1 MTTTKTILKA
11 AKRESTGKGG
21 ARKLRQ
27 TGQVPAVLYGKGM
40 DPVSLSV
47 DAHDAMH
54 LFQTISVENT
64 LVDLKVEGVREPFVT
79 LVREIQTHPYKP
91 DLVHID
97 FLRVQEG
104 VEVELEVPVHLSG
117 TPVGVKQSGGV
128 LEQVIHE
135 LAVRCIPSKIPESI
149 EVDVTDLD
157 VDDSIHVSDIEVGEG
172 VEITIPPER
181 VVCLVAMPRVVIEEV
196 EEEVEELEGEAALER
211 EGEGADEEEA
221 AEAGGDEA

>member
-1 MTTTKTILKA
+1 MTTKTILKA
-11 AKRESTGKGG
+11 AKRDGTGKGE
-21 ARKLRQ
+21 ARKLRRA
-27 TGQVPAVLYGKGM
+27 GQVPAVLYGKDM

-79 LVREIQTHPYKP
+79 LVRDIQTHPYKP

-104 VEVELEVPVHLSG
+104 VEVELEVPVHLTG
-117 TPVGVKQSGGV
+117 IPVGVKNDGGV

-149 EVDVTDLD
+149 EVDVTGLELD
-157 VDDSIHVSDIEVGEG
+157 GSMHVSDIAVGEG

-181 VVCLVAMPRVVIEEV
+181 VICLVAMPKVVIEDV
-196 EEEVEELEGEAALER
+196 EEEEEAEALEGEAVL
-211 EGEGADEEEA
+211 EGEGEAETEEA
-221 AEAGGDEA
+221 PEPTEDEA

>member
-1 MTTTKTILKA
+1 MTTKTILKA

-21 ARKLRQ
+21 ARKLRRG
-27 TGQVPAVLYGKGM
+27 GQVPAVLYGKDM
-40 DPVSLSV
+40 EPVSLSV

-54 LFQTISVENT
+54 LFQAISVENT

-79 LVREIQTHPYKP
+79 LVREIQTHPFKP

-104 VEVELEVPVHLSG
+104 VAVELEVPVHLVG
-117 TPVGVKQSGGV
+117 VPVGVKQEGGV

-135 LAVRCIPSKIPESI
+135 LAVRCIPSNIPESI
-149 EVDVTDLD
+149 EVDVTGLEL
-157 VDDSIHVSDIEVGEG
+157 DDSIHVSDIAVGEG

-196 EEEVEELEGEAALER
+196 EEEEEGEELEGEAVL
-211 EGEGADEEEA
+211 EGEG
-221 AEAGGDEA
+221 GTDEAQEPTEDEA

>member
-1 MTTTKTILKA
+1 MTTKTVLKA
-11 AKRESTGKGG
+11 SKREGTGKGG

-27 TGQVPAVLYGKGM
+27 TGRVPAVLYGKDM
-40 DPVSLSV
+40 SPVSLSV

-64 LVDLKVEGVREPFVT
+64 LVDLKVEGVKEPFVT

-104 VEVELEVPVHLSG
+104 VEVELEVPVHLVG
-117 TPVGVKQSGGV
+117 TPVGVKQEGGV

-135 LAVRCIPSKIPESI
+135 LAVRCIPAKIPESI
-149 EVDVTDLD
+149 EVDVSGLELD
-157 VDDSIHVSDIEVGEG
+157 GSIHVSDIGVDEG
-172 VEITIPPER
+172 VEITIPGDR
-181 VVCLVAMPRVVIEEV
+181 VVCLVAVPRVVIEDVV
-196 EEEVEELEGEAALER
+196 EEEAEEVEGEVAAEA
-211 EGEGADEEEA
+211 EGEGEEA
-221 AEAGGDEA
+221 PESAREDQD